1 MEYNQKIVNRLKR
14 SEGQLRGVLRMIEE
28 ASACHEV
35 VTQLSAVR
43 SSIDKAIGLIVA
55 ENLVSCIQDGHAS
68 KEEQIEKAID
78 LLLKSR

>member
-1 MEYNQKIVNRLKR
+1 MEYNQRVINRLKR

-28 ASACHEV
+28 EQTCRDV

-43 SSIDKAIGLIVA
+43 SSIDKIIGLIVA
-55 ENLVSCIQDGHAS
+55 ENLVACIQKD
-68 KEEQIEKAID
+68 EENQENVIEEAID